1 MVEYA
6 LLNAGHAIGSLQL
19 FAGRVAGSIGAVEL
33 GMIVVGAWLAWRVLD
48 RLIGPR
54 RG

>member
-6 LLNAGHAIGSLQL
+6 LLNAGHALGSLQL
-19 FAGRVAGSIGAVEL
+19 FAGRLAGSIGPVEL
-33 GMIVVGAWLAWRVLD
+33 GLIVVGAWVAWRVLD

-54 RG
+54 GG